1 MSYIDIVDGEVTEN
15 AHSIQLDALAD
26 YSYNV
31 EIVSDLFAPDNPTFA
46 ATIGNRPSLVV
57 LSPSISRLY
66 GDRITR
72 YLSHHFPA
80 GQCTVFTCL
89 SGEHNKVLETAVGI
103 CAKAKECRLD
113 RDGLFIGIG
122 GGIVLD
128 LVGFAASMYRRG
140 TKFVKVA
147 TTLVGQVDV
156 AVGVK
161 TGVNAFRS
169 KNILGSYYP
178 AFATLNDPQF
188 LRTLPEREM
197 RCGMAEV
204 IKMGLAC
211 DPVLF
216 EQIDQGLALGSMGGL
231 KSLDYDI
238 YVRAMLRM
246 MEELQPN
253 LLEAELERVVDF
265 GHTFSMRFEIESDHR
280 ILHGEAVAIDMAL
293 SCCIARLL
301 GRMSGRDCDRAVHQ
315 IQRSGL
321 SVWDDEV
328 CHLDNLE
335 ASIDEVQ
342 LHRKAVNLVLPS
354 ALGQSFFI
362 KHKSELG
369 NGVLSEALEMLS
381 QYAISEDVLEGVE

>member
-1 MSYIDIVDGEVTEN
+1 MSYIEIIDGKVSGNER
-15 AHSIQLDALAD
+15 SIQLNAVAD
-26 YSYNV
+26 YSYNID
-31 EIVSDLFAPDNPTFA
+31 IVNDLFGLDNSVFA
-46 ATIGNRPSLVV
+46 QKIGGRPSLIV
-57 LSPSISRLY
+57 LSPSISQLY
-66 GDRITR
+66 GHRIER
-72 YLSHHFPA
+72 YLSHHLPPEKFA
-80 GQCTVFTCL
+80 IITCP

-103 CAKAKECRLD
+103 CEKAKDCRLD

-140 TKFVKVA
+140 TKFIKVA

-161 TGVNAFRS
+161 TGVNALRS
-169 KNILGSYYP
+169 KNFLGSYYP
-178 AFATLNDPQF
+178 AFATFNDPQF
-188 LRTLPEREM
+188 LKTLPEREM

-204 IKMGLAC
+204 IKMGLSC
-211 DPVLF
+211 DSVLF
-216 EQIDQGLALGSMGGL
+216 EQIDKGLGLGPQGDL
-231 KSLDYDI
+231 KSLNYDI
-238 YVRAMLRM
+238 YALAMLRM
-246 MEELQPN
+246 AEELQPN

-301 GRMSGRDCDRAVHQ
+301 GRMSVADCDRALRQ

-328 CHLDNLE
+328 CHVDNLL

-342 LHRKAVNLVLPS
+342 LHRQAVNLVLPS
-354 ALGQSFFI
+354 AIGQSFFI
-362 KHKSELG
+362 KQKSELG
-369 NGVLSEALEMLS
+369 QGVLSEALDMLS
-381 QYAISEDVLEGVE
+381 RYAVQKNVLEGVE